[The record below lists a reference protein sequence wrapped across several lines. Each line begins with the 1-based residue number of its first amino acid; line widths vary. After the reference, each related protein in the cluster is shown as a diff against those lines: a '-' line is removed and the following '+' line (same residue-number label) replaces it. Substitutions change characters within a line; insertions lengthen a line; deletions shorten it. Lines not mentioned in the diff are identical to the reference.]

1 MEVID
6 PKSLFEMFPGKL
18 FYVGFLR
25 SDESWF
31 PLCSVSDPREVDRL
45 DTLFVSRSYA
55 AMEELLKG
63 YAEKIPKI
71 QDTFIQFLMREEIES
86 IMHGYCLKAVAL
98 TAAEESG
105 CGCGCGCGSS
115 SGDRSLLSGFS
126 TIEATSRHK
135 HTH

>member
-1 MEVID
+1 MEFFD

-31 PLCSVSDPREVDRL
+31 PLCSVSDPREVERL

-55 AMEELLKG
+55 EMEDLLRG
-63 YAEKIPKI
+63 YAEKIPQV

-86 IMHGYCLKAVAL
+86 IMHGYSLKVVAL
-98 TAAEESG
+98 AASESSD

-115 SGDRSLLSGFS
+115 SDEMSWLSGFS
-126 TIEATSRHK
+126 TEVTSHK
-135 HTH
+135 H